1 MLQRSLSRLTM
12 NFWLLV
18 LRHQPVRLWVLTK
31 QAHQARSHVLGVVCM
46 FAGASSLFLIEPLD
60 FVIVVF
66 FFRLCEIGG
75 GSAELMREVNMLKTK
90 LMSKKVQKFNP
101 DVMDTLPMDTQVIND
116 ACQTIDLFALDVLSF
131 VADVAIGYLL

>member
-1 MLQRSLSRLTM
+1 M
-12 NFWLLV
+12 
-18 LRHQPVRLWVLTK
+18 
-31 QAHQARSHVLGVVCM
+31 LGVVCM

-75 GSAELMREVNMLKTK
+75 GSAELMWEVNMLKTK

-116 ACQTIDLFALDVLSF
+116 ACQTSALFARDVLSF
-131 VADVAIGYLL
+131 VADVASGYLL